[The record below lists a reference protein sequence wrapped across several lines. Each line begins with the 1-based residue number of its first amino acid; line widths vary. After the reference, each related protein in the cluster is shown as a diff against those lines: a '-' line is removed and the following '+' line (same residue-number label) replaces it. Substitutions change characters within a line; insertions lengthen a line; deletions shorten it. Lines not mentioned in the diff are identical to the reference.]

1 MIRLQI
7 HSDTQENALDLI
19 RSAITAEAAR
29 LELGLK
35 TTERHIRA
43 FEERYHTTS
52 DAFMGN
58 MAAEDLDGGDAEYV
72 AWAGE
77 LNLRQRI
84 AAQLETLKDIQY
96 AA

>member
-7 HSDTQENALDLI
+7 ESDARESALDLI
-19 RSAITAEAAR
+19 RSAILAEAAR

-35 TTERHIRA
+35 ITERHIRA
-43 FEERYHTTS
+43 YEERYHTTS
-52 DAFMGN
+52 DAFLVN
-58 MAAEDLDGGDAEYV
+58 MAAEDLAGGDAEYV

-84 AAQLETLKDIQY
+84 SAQLETLKAIQY

>member
-7 HSDTQENALDLI
+7 QSDTQENALDLI
-19 RSAITAEAAR
+19 RSAISAEAAR

-52 DAFMGN
+52 AAFLGN
-58 MAAEDLDGGDAEYV
+58 MAAEDLEGGDAEYV

-84 AAQLETLKDIQY
+84 SVQLETLKAIQY